1 MEATIARAIQILL
14 ALGGAYLIGLWVVLI
29 IWTYRDIEARSRSVV
44 TQVAATMVSI
54 LFFIPGTL
62 IYLLLRPKETLDATF
77 QRSLEEEYLL
87 QDIEAAAVCPS
98 CEKPVDEEWV
108 ICAHCETRLKEAC
121 STCGRAI
128 DVRWSVCPYCGND
141 ESMAAAV
148 IRPKVTPLTRY
159 VQPEALPEPAAVQ
172 VPAGTIREQPAVRP
186 ELPEQAPAAFI
197 GPPAPPASV
206 TAGPV
211 RLFDRRRTREA
222 MRLRE
227 LNGARDDRPVAA
239 ISSTSGHDHGAGD
252 HENGPPSTANG
263 RR

>member
-1 MEATIARAIQILL
+1 MEATIARAIQVLL

-87 QDIEAAAVCPS
+87 QDIEAAVVCPS

-159 VQPEALPEPAAVQ
+159 VQPEALPEPETAQ
-172 VPAGTIREQPAVRP
+172 VAMSSIREQPIVRP
-186 ELPEQAPAAFI
+186 ELPQEAPAAFI
-197 GPPAPPASV
+197 GPQAQPSSLP
-206 TAGPV
+206 TGPV

-222 MRLRE
+222 SRLRE
-227 LNGARDDRPVAA
+227 SNGAHDDRPMAA
-239 ISSTSGHDHGAGD
+239 ISSGSAS
-252 HENGPPSTANG
+252 ENGTDRDSGLPSAANG
-263 RR
+263 RQ